1 MTLATPLAGAAPQV
15 TDAAVATRIVQRI
28 CPLCE
33 ACCGLSLTVSGTGA
47 QARVV
52 AIRGDEQDVFSRGYL
67 CPKAVA
73 LKDLEDDPDRLRQP
87 LIKRDGRLVEATW
100 DEAYAEIARRL
111 PPLLAQHGRDA
122 LAFTLGNPNVHR
134 LGLGLYVQ
142 RLLRAAGSRNVF
154 SASTLDQMPRQ
165 LASGWLYGHS
175 LTVPVPDIDHCDFL
189 LILGANPMASNGSM
203 WTVPDFRGR
212 AKAMRARGGRLVVVD
227 PRRSETAAIAD
238 EHHFIR
244 PGADQFLLLGLLH
257 ALFDEGLA
265 RPGRLAAFLAE
276 GATGVEAL
284 QAAVRPYAPE
294 RMAERCGVPADVQRA
309 LVRQLAAAPRA
320 AVYSRIGSSTQRF
333 GTLNSV
339 LVDAL
344 NILTGHLD
352 SEGGAMFPQ
361 AAAFAANTQG
371 RPGVGRGMV
380 TGRTRSR
387 VSGAPEVLGEYPT
400 SCLAEEIETEGPGR
414 VRALVS
420 VASNPVLSAPNG
432 ARIGQAL
439 AGLDFM
445 VSVDIYVNET
455 TQHADVI
462 LPGLSTF
469 EEPHYDVSFPQ
480 LSCRNHARYSPAVF
494 APRAGA
500 QAEWQSLLHMAAMLR
515 GEPGAGAPGFDL
527 AAFDKQLLADDLRR
541 LAAGVPEPL
550 QAAMRD
556 ALGERPGPERLL
568 DLALRAGPHGDRFG
582 QKPGG
587 LSLDALKAAPHGVD
601 LGALQPRL
609 PEILRTPSGRIELW
623 PEAVAAELAAVD
635 AALREPPPAL
645 VVVGR
650 RDVRSN
656 NSWMHNLPTLAKG
669 PERCTALLHP
679 HDAARHG
686 VQAGDRVRL
695 EGTGGRAIELPVTLS
710 DEMMPGV
717 VSVPHGWGHD
727 QAGAR
732 LGVAAQRPGA
742 NLNDLLDDRLRDP
755 LSGTSVLNGVAVTL
769 RRAEA

>member
-1 MTLATPLAGAAPQV
+1 MTTAVPSADAVDSAAP
-15 TDAAVATRIVQRI
+15 TRTVQRI

-47 QARVV
+47 QARVI
-52 AIRGDEQDVFSRGYL
+52 AIRGDDQDVFSRGYI

-73 LKDLEDDPDRLRQP
+73 LKDLEDDPDRLRAP
-87 LIKRDGRLVEATW
+87 LVKRDGRFVEVSW
-100 DEAYAEIARRL
+100 DEAWAEIARRL
-111 PPLLAQHGRDA
+111 PPLVAAHGRDA

-142 RLLRAAGSRNVF
+142 RLLRAAGTRNIF

-165 LASGWLYGHS
+165 VASGWMYGHP

-189 LILGANPMASNGSM
+189 LMLGANPMASNGSM

-227 PRRSETAAIAD
+227 PRRTETAAVAD

-244 PGADQFLLLGLLH
+244 PGADVFLLLGLVN
-257 ALFDEGLA
+257 AVFDEGLA
-265 RPGRLAAFLAE
+265 KPGRLEGFLAA
-276 GATGVEAL
+276 GDTGVEAL
-284 QAAVRPYAPE
+284 QQAVVPYTPE
-294 RMAERCGVPADVQRA
+294 RMAERCGVPAAAQRA
-309 LVRQLAAAPRA
+309 LVRQLAAATRG

-339 LVDAL
+339 LVDVL

-352 SEGGAMFPQ
+352 AEGGAMFPQ

-371 RPGVGRGMV
+371 TPGVGRGLV
-380 TGRTRSR
+380 TGRTHSR

-400 SCLAEEIETEGPGR
+400 NCLAEEIETPGAGQ
-414 VRALVS
+414 VRALIS

-432 ARIGQAL
+432 ARIAQAL
-439 AGLDFM
+439 GQLEFM
-445 VSVDIYVNET
+445 VSVDIYLNET

-462 LPGLSTF
+462 LPGLSNF

-480 LSCRNHARYSPAVF
+480 LSCRNHARYSPPVF
-494 APRAGA
+494 AARPGA
-500 QAEWQSLLHMAAMLR
+500 QSEWQALLRIAAMLR
-515 GEPGAGAPGFDL
+515 EEPGAGAPGFDL
-527 AAFDKQLLADDLRR
+527 TAFDNGLLADDLRR

-550 QAAMRD
+550 QDAMLA
-556 ALGERPGPERLL
+556 ALGPQPGPERML
-568 DLALRAGPHGDRFG
+568 DLALRAGPYGDRFG

-587 LSLDALKAAPHGVD
+587 LSLAALKESPHGVD
-601 LGALQPRL
+601 LGALAPRL
-609 PEILRTPSGRIELW
+609 PGILRTPSGKIELW
-623 PEAVAAELAAVD
+623 PAPVAAELAAVD
-635 AALREPPPAL
+635 AALADAPSAL

-679 HDAARHG
+679 EDAARHG

-695 EGTGGRAIELPVTLS
+695 QGAGGRTIELPAMLT

-727 QAGAR
+727 QAGTR
-732 LGVAAQRPGA
+732 LGVAARRPGA

-755 LSGTSVLNGVAVTL
+755 LSGTSVLNGIPVTL
-769 RRAEA
+769 SRCVA

>member
-1 MTLATPLAGAAPQV
+1 MSPATSTAMPEHAQAAAP
-15 TDAAVATRIVQRI
+15 TRVVQRI

-33 ACCGLSLTVSGTGA
+33 ACCGLSLTVAGSGA

-52 AIRGDEQDVFSRGYL
+52 AIRGDEQDVFSRGYI

-87 LIKRDGRLVEATW
+87 LVKRDGRFVESSW
-100 DEAYAEIARRL
+100 EEAYAEIARRL
-111 PPLLAQHGRDA
+111 LPLVAEHGRDA

-142 RLLRAAGSRNVF
+142 RLLRAAGSRNIF

-165 LASGWLYGHS
+165 LASGWMYGHA

-189 LILGANPMASNGSM
+189 LMLGANPMASNGSM

-227 PRRSETAAIAD
+227 PRRTETATIAD

-244 PGADQFLLLGLLH
+244 PGTDVFLLLGLLH
-257 ALFDEGLA
+257 TLFDEALV
-265 RPGRLAAFLAE
+265 RPGRLEDFLA
-276 GATGVEAL
+276 TGETGIDGL
-284 QAAVRPYAPE
+284 RRAVAGYTPE
-294 RMAERCGVPADVQRA
+294 RMAARCGVPADAQRA
-309 LVRQLAAAPRA
+309 LARQLAAAPRA

-352 SEGGAMFPQ
+352 AVGGAMFPQ

-371 RPGVGRGMV
+371 KPGSGRGLV

-400 SCLAEEIETEGPGR
+400 SCLAEEIETDGPGR
-414 VRALVS
+414 VRALIS

-432 ARIGQAL
+432 ARIAQGL
-439 AGLDFM
+439 RGLDFM
-445 VSVDIYVNET
+445 VSVDIYLNET

-462 LPGLSTF
+462 LPGLSSF
-469 EEPHYDVSFPQ
+469 EESHYDVSFPQ
-480 LSCRNHARYSPAVF
+480 LSCRNHARYSAPVF
-494 APRAGA
+494 APQPGA
-500 QAEWQSLLHMAAMLR
+500 QSEWQALLRIAAMLR
-515 GEPGAGAPGFDL
+515 GVPGAGSADFDL
-527 AAFDKQLLADDLRR
+527 SAFDDRLLADDLHRV
-541 LAAGVPEPL
+541 AAGVPEPL
-550 QAAMRD
+550 QAAMLD
-556 ALGERPGPERLL
+556 ALGPVPGPERLL
-568 DLALRAGPHGDRFG
+568 DLALRAGPYGDRFG

-587 LSLDALKAAPHGVD
+587 LSLGTLKAAPHGVD

-609 PEILRTPSGRIELW
+609 PDILRTPSGRIELW
-623 PEAVAAELAAVD
+623 PEPVAAELAAVD
-635 AALREPPPAL
+635 EALRDAPPEL

-679 HDAARHG
+679 LDAARHG
-686 VQAGDRVRL
+686 VQAGERVRL
-695 EGTGGRAIELPVTLS
+695 QGAGGRAIELPATLS

-732 LGVAAQRPGA
+732 LGVAALRPGA

-755 LSGTSVLNGVAVTL
+755 LSGTSVLNGVPVTL
-769 RRAEA
+769 SRCP

>member
-1 MTLATPLAGAAPQV
+1 MSLATPAAPAEAGAR
-15 TDAAVATRIVQRI
+15 TVQRI

-33 ACCGLSLTVSGTGA
+33 ACCGLSLTVQDG
-47 QARVV
+47 RVT
-52 AIRGDEQDVFSRGYL
+52 AIRGDEADVFSQGYI

-87 LIKRDGRLVEATW
+87 LVKRNGRFETTTW

-111 PPLLAQHGRDA
+111 PPLVAAHGRDA
-122 LAFTLGNPNVHR
+122 LGFTLGNPIVHR

-142 RLLRAAGSRNVF
+142 RLLRAAGTRNVF

-165 LASGWLYGHS
+165 LASGWMYGHALS
-175 LTVPVPDIDHCDFL
+175 VPVPDIDRCDFL
-189 LILGANPMASNGSM
+189 LMLGANPMASNGSM

-212 AKAMRARGGRLVVVD
+212 AKALRARGGALVVVD
-227 PRRSETAAIAD
+227 PRRTETAAIAH

-244 PGADQFLLLGLLH
+244 PGTDVFLLLGMVN

-265 RPGRLAAFLAE
+265 RPGRLAGFLAE
-276 GATGVEAL
+276 GATGIEAL
-284 QAAVRPYAPE
+284 QAAVAPYAPE
-294 RMAERCGVPADVQRA
+294 RMAERCGVAAGTQRA
-309 LVRQLAAAPRA
+309 LVRRLAAAPRA

-352 SEGGAMFPQ
+352 AEGGAMFPK
-361 AAAFAANTQG
+361 AAAFAANTMG
-371 RPGVGRGMV
+371 KPGSGRGLA
-380 TGRTRSR
+380 TGRTASR

-400 SCLAEEIETEGPGR
+400 SCLAEEIETPGAGR
-414 VRALVS
+414 IRALVS

-432 ARIGQAL
+432 ARIGRAL
-439 AGLDFM
+439 GQLEFM
-445 VSVDIYVNET
+445 VSLDVYLNET
-455 TQHADVI
+455 TRHADVI
-462 LPGLSTF
+462 LPGLSSF
-469 EEPHYDVSFPQ
+469 EEPHYDASFTQ
-480 LSCRNHARYSPAVF
+480 LSCRNHARFSAPVF
-494 APRAGA
+494 ASAAGA
-500 QAEWQSLLHMAAMLR
+500 QAEWQSLLRLTALARGVPEAMA
-515 GEPGAGAPGFDL
+515 PSFDL
-527 AAFDKQLLADDLRR
+527 TAFDAALLADDLRR
-541 LAAGVPEPL
+541 FAAGLPEEA
-550 QAAMRD
+550 QAAMIA
-556 ALGERPGPERLL
+556 ALGPQPGPERLL
-568 DLALRAGPHGDRFG
+568 DLALRAGPYGDRFG

-587 LSLDALKAAPHGVD
+587 LSLARLKDAPHGVD
-601 LGALQPRL
+601 LGALAPRL

-623 PEAVAAELAAVD
+623 PAPVAAELAAVE
-635 AALREPPPAL
+635 AALGAPAPGL

-669 PERCTALLHP
+669 PERCTALVNP
-679 HDAARHG
+679 ADAARHG

-695 EGTGGRAIELPVTLS
+695 EGTGGRAIELPATLT

-727 QAGAR
+727 QPGVQ

-742 NLNDLLDDRLRDP
+742 NLNELLDDALRDP
-755 LSGTSVLNGVAVTL
+755 LSGTSVLNGVPVRLSRVA
-769 RRAEA
+769 

>member
-1 MTLATPLAGAAPQV
+1 MTLATPAAGAA
-15 TDAAVATRIVQRI
+15 TDPAADGAPTRTVQRI

-33 ACCGLSLTVSGTGA
+33 ACCGLTLSVAGAGA
-47 QARVV
+47 QARVI
-52 AIRGDEQDVFSRGYL
+52 AIRGDEHDVFSRGYI

-87 LIKRDGRLVEATW
+87 LVKRDGRFVEASW

-111 PPLLAQHGRDA
+111 PPLVAEHGRDA

-165 LASGWLYGHS
+165 LASGWMYGHA
-175 LTVPVPDIDHCDFL
+175 LTVPVPDIDRCDFL
-189 LILGANPMASNGSM
+189 LMLGANPMASNGSM

-227 PRRSETAAIAD
+227 PRRTETAAVAD
-238 EHHFIR
+238 AHHFIR
-244 PGADQFLLLGLLH
+244 PGTDVFLLLGLVH
-257 ALFDEGLA
+257 ALFDEGLV
-265 RPGRLAAFLAE
+265 RPGRLAGLLAE
-276 GATGVEAL
+276 GDTGLDAL
-284 QAAVRPYAPE
+284 RAAVGPFDPE
-294 RMAERCGVPADVQRA
+294 RMAARCGVPAPTQRA
-309 LVRQLAAAPRA
+309 LARQLAAAPRA
-320 AVYSRIGSSTQRF
+320 AVYSRIGASTQRF

-352 SEGGAMFPQ
+352 AEGGAMFPE

-371 RPGVGRGMV
+371 KPGVGRGLV

-400 SCLAEEIETEGPGR
+400 SCLAEEIETDGPGR

-432 ARIGQAL
+432 ARIAQAL
-439 AGLDFM
+439 RGLDFM
-445 VSVDIYVNET
+445 VSVDIYLNET

-480 LSCRNHARYSPAVF
+480 LSCRNHARYSAPVF
-494 APRAGA
+494 APRPGA
-500 QAEWQSLLHMAAMLR
+500 QSEWQALLRIAALLR
-515 GEPGAGAPGFDL
+515 GEPGADASGFDL
-527 AAFDKQLLADDLRR
+527 AAFDARLLDDDLGR

-556 ALGERPGPERLL
+556 ALGATPGPERLL
-568 DLALRAGPHGDRFG
+568 DLALRAGPYGDRFG

-587 LSLDALKAAPHGVD
+587 LSLAALKAAPHGVD
-601 LGALQPRL
+601 LGALRPRL
-609 PEILRTPSGRIELW
+609 PQVLRTPSGRIELW
-623 PEAVAAELAAVD
+623 PAPVAAELAAVAD
-635 AALREPPPAL
+635 ALREPPPDL

-679 HDAARHG
+679 ADAARHG
-686 VQAGDRVRL
+686 VQAGDRIRL
-695 EGTGGRAIELPVTLS
+695 QGSGGRAIELPATLS

-769 RRAEA
+769 SRCA

>member
-1 MTLATPLAGAAPQV
+1 MTLATPTA
-15 TDAAVATRIVQRI
+15 DAASGHAEGSAPTRVVQRI

-33 ACCGLSLTVSGTGA
+33 ACCGLSLTVSGSGA
-47 QARVV
+47 QARVI
-52 AIRGDEQDVFSRGYL
+52 AIRGDEQDVFSHGYI
-67 CPKAVA
+67 CPKAIA

-87 LIKRDGRLVEATW
+87 LVKRDGRFVEASW

-111 PPLLAQHGRDA
+111 PPLLAEHGRDA

-165 LASGWLYGHS
+165 LASGWMYGHP

-189 LILGANPMASNGSM
+189 LMLGANPMASNGSM

-227 PRRSETAAIAD
+227 PRRTETAAIAE

-244 PGADQFLLLGLLH
+244 PGTDVFLLLGMLH
-257 ALFDEGLA
+257 AVFDEALVQ
-265 RPGRLAAFLAE
+265 PGRLGELL
-276 GATGVEAL
+276 ATGETGIEAL
-284 QAAVRPYAPE
+284 QAAVAPYTPE
-294 RMAERCGVPADVQRA
+294 RMAARCGVPAETQRA
-309 LVRQLAAAPRA
+309 LVRRLAASPRA

-339 LVDAL
+339 LIDAL
-344 NILTGHLD
+344 NIVTGHLD
-352 SEGGAMFPQ
+352 REGGAMFPH

-371 RPGVGRGMV
+371 KPGIGRGMV

-400 SCLAEEIETEGPGR
+400 GCLAEEIETDGPGR
-414 VRALVS
+414 IRALVS

-439 AGLDFM
+439 AQLDFM
-445 VSVDIYVNET
+445 VSIDIYVNET

-480 LSCRNHARYSPAVF
+480 LSCRNHARYSPPVF
-494 APRAGA
+494 PARSGA
-500 QAEWQSLLHMAAMLR
+500 QSEWQSLLRIAAMLR
-515 GEPGAGAPGFDL
+515 AEPGADTPGFDL
-527 AAFDKQLLADDLRR
+527 TAFDDRLLADDLRR
-541 LAAGVPEPL
+541 LAAGVPDNL
-550 QAAMRD
+550 QAAMLD
-556 ALGERPGPERLL
+556 ALGSKPGPERLL

-587 LSLDALKAAPHGVD
+587 LSLAALKAAPHGVD
-601 LGALQPRL
+601 LGALKPRL

-623 PEAVAAELAAVD
+623 PAPVAAELAAVD
-635 AALREPPPAL
+635 AALREPPPDL

-679 HDAARHG
+679 ADAARHG

-695 EGTGGRAIELPVTLS
+695 QGTAGRAIELPAMLS

-742 NLNDLLDDRLRDP
+742 NLNDLLDDGLRDP

-769 RRAEA
+769 SRCV